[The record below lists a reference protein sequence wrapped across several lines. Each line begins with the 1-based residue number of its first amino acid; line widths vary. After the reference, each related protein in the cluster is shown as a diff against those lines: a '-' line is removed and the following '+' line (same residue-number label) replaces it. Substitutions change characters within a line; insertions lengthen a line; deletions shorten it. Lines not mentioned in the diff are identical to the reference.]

1 MLAQLSGEEKL
12 FFSVP
17 VKSRIVPA
25 CFSTFKLKMD
35 EMNILVRDKQY
46 IQQSLYEISHLRFV
60 HQKNIVLNID
70 NRAPSATRWCYQF
83 QV

>member
-1 MLAQLSGEEKL
+1 MLAQLSGEENF

-25 CFSTFKLKMD
+25 SFSPFKLKMD

-46 IQQSLYEISHLRFV
+46 IQQSLYEMSHLRGRPKWTEFLP
-60 HQKNIVLNID
+60 KKRYGTL
-70 NRAPSATRWCYQF
+70 WLYGLWE
-83 QV
+83 